1 MRSARSGPRNPTGVF
16 TFVRRFEPLSD
27 ADQINQRLR
36 AAELRGDTIAQTD
49 FQVGGANT
57 MPPYAYKEFSGNRML
72 LANLEYRIN
81 GELIDELFYF
91 PNSLSLIA
99 FGDAGIVTTVN
110 TKWAVYEGFTSL
122 LSSEVRSDYGAAIA
136 WHDGDARLGFAW
148 RTDKKAPVSV
158 FFRLIKAF

>member
-1 MRSARSGPRNPTGVF
+1 MRISRSLPMLALLLPLIAF
-16 TFVRRFEPLSD
+16 AADIPKDLEPLPE
-27 ADQINQRLR
+27 APPPP
-36 AAELRGDTIAQTD
+36 AGMEAENPEPEVTITKKGADTI
-49 FQVGGANT
+49 
-57 MPPYAYKEFSGNRML
+57 E
-72 LANLEYRIN
+72 EYRIN

-122 LSSEVRSDYGAAIA
+122 PSSEVRSDYGAAIA

-158 FFRLIKAF
+158 FFRLNKAF